1 MKFFKRKPKPRAY
14 WVSLQPTITM
24 PDCPLH
30 GEMCGQA
37 QIMDGVWV
45 TDFRPCEALEGAI
58 RRAEFAQTHEAI
70 FNPTTNDFDIYPRR

>member
-1 MKFFKRKPKPRAY
+1 MNFFRRRKPEKRF
-14 WVSLQPTITM
+14 WVLAEPA
-24 PDCPLH
+24 PLPPCPVH
-30 GEMCGQA
+30 GDKCGQT

-70 FNPTTNDFDIYPRR
+70 FNPTTNDFDIYPR